1 MTTAPTLTDLRKS
14 VLFNKMTEEQIR
26 LLSKIFKI
34 KTVTEGATL
43 FVENMQGESL
53 YLIESGTIK
62 ISKMLAEGDE
72 QVMAILGPDDVFG
85 EMAIFA
91 GDARASTAR
100 VAETANLFSL
110 SRSDYDKLSQV
121 DPKLSLLLTQNIIA
135 IFSERLREA
144 QKEYREM
151 LLASIGRKI

>member
-1 MTTAPTLTDLRKS
+1 MDSAPTLMDLRKS
-14 VLFNKMTEEQIR
+14 ALFNKMTEEQIR
-26 LLSKIFKI
+26 LLSKVFKI

-62 ISKMLAEGDE
+62 ITKMLAEGDE

-91 GDARASTAR
+91 GDSRAVSAR

-135 IFSERLREA
+135 IFSERLRGA
-144 QKEYREM
+144 QNEYREM
-151 LLASIGRKI
+151 LLASIGRKS